1 MTERNDAPGRSLPP
15 TRAVALIRRLAG
27 PIWLRVGIAAL
38 IDVPGRR
45 TGVPQRVMVIPV
57 SLDGLTY
64 VLSFGGVTSW
74 AQNLRAAGH
83 AQIRHKG
90 RTREVKATEVD
101 GPERD
106 RVIAKYLAGS
116 GPIKKDFYRRP
127 HPGDHP
133 AFRMDPI
140 S

>member
-1 MTERNDAPGRSLPP
+1 MIERAEAAGRALAP
-15 TRAVALIRRLAG
+15 TRGVALIRRLAG

-38 IDVPGRR
+38 IYVPGRR
-45 TGVPQRVMVIPV
+45 TGIAQRVMVIPV
-57 SLDGLTY
+57 NLDGVTY

-74 AQNLRAAGH
+74 ARNLRAAGRV
-83 AQIRHKG
+83 QMRHKG
-90 RTREVKATEVD
+90 RLRDVNAIEVD

-106 RVIAKYLAGS
+106 RVIAKYLSGA

-127 HPGDHP
+127 NHEEHP
-133 AFRMDPI
+133 AFRMDPV

>member
-1 MTERNDAPGRSLPP
+1 M
-15 TRAVALIRRLAG
+15 
-27 PIWLRVGIAAL
+27 
-38 IDVPGRR
+38 
-45 TGVPQRVMVIPV
+45 QRVMVIPV
-57 SLDGLTY
+57 NLDGLTY

-83 AQIRHKG
+83 ALLRYKG
-90 RTREVKATEVD
+90 RTREVMAIEVE

-127 HPGDHP
+127 DPDEHPT
-133 AFRMDPI
+133 FRMD
-140 S
+140 SVS

>member
-1 MTERNDAPGRSLPP
+1 M
-15 TRAVALIRRLAG
+15 ALIRRLAG
-27 PIWLRVGIAAL
+27 PLWLRVGVAAL
-38 IDVPGRR
+38 LDVPGRR
-45 TGVPQRVMVIPV
+45 TGVTQRVMVIPV
-57 SLDGLTY
+57 NLDGSTY

-83 AQIRHKG
+83 AQLRHKG
-90 RTREVKATEVD
+90 RTREVTAIEVE

-116 GPIKKDFYRRP
+116 GPVKRDFYRRP
-127 HPGDHP
+127 DPSEHP
-133 AFRMDPI
+133 AFRLDPI

>member
-1 MTERNDAPGRSLPP
+1 MTNGTDAGRALSP
-15 TRAVALIRRLAG
+15 TRPVALIRRVAG
-27 PIWLRVGIAAL
+27 PLWLRVGVAAL

-45 TGVPQRVMVIPV
+45 TGVTQRVMVIPV
-57 SLDGLTY
+57 NLEGLTY

-74 AQNLRAAGH
+74 AQNLRAAGR

-90 RTREVKATEVD
+90 RTREVTATEVD

-116 GPIKKDFYRRP
+116 GPVKRDF
-127 HPGDHP
+127 
-133 AFRMDPI
+133 
-140 S
+140 